1 MEIQAKFNWREGF
14 SSQQFFN
21 SAGVREFVI
30 ISEDMNDFNAVGF
43 ICRMKLFIARNNFRT
58 MK

>member
-1 MEIQAKFNWREGF
+1 MDTQAKFNWREGF

-30 ISEDMNDFNAVGF
+30 I
-43 ICRMKLFIARNNFRT
+43 
-58 MK
+58 